1 MARNRALQGLGAFL
15 STLGQ
20 GLGQKAL
27 VDRRRAE
34 EKQRREENL
43 RNQIQFLI
51 TSLGGGDATQ
61 TLIDPAPLDQTPTP
75 KQLETRPTTPADMFQ
90 RAGLLKR
97 EQIQSTQDRKQAL
110 AAQRQ
115 AETDAE
121 QQRESERRQFEDER
135 RERERQEDRR
145 FKRGTEAAKQS
156 AKIESEEEER
166 VVKKIN
172 QVTKDIENI
181 TRRSKT
187 VNEQFMNNL
196 FNETLVSNPSQI
208 RSAIRGRLRESNV
221 EMTSAQIDSIA
232 KDIERR
238 KTEFRRTMTPLIEPR
253 IDDINKA
260 KSLEDQRVIVEEIV
274 REHFPDDDGTI
285 TNQVLRF
292 LKLD

>member
-187 VNEQFMNNL
+187 VNEQFMNNP